1 MIPYK
6 YILFRIIAIFP
17 VVVGAVT
24 LMFLITRVMPG
35 DPVLM
40 MIDPAHRTPEVIA
53 AMRKSMGLDQPLYV
67 QYFTYL
73 YNMFRGNLGYSWHSG
88 HTVMEELISRFP
100 ATVELVTLSLIVC
113 MLIGIPLGIL
123 AGWQRGKM
131 ADHFASAITLAGVSL
146 PPFWWGII
154 LIILFYLLIP
164 LCPAPLG
171 RISISV
177 NPPTHITGLYL
188 VDSLLTGNARAFV
201 DSLWH
206 LILPVA
212 SLAFFNLALLT
223 KLQRSEIAEALE
235 SDYIKTAR
243 AKGASE
249 TTVLFKHALK
259 NALLPTITEI
269 GLIFG
274 GLIGGEVVVEQVF
287 SWPGMGTYAVDCIQ
301 YVDYGGLQGFI
312 IVVVL
317 TFAVVNLITDLLY
330 AFIDPRIKQG

>member
-24 LMFLITRVMPG
+24 LMFIIMRLIPA

-40 MIDPAHRTPEVIA
+40 LIDPAHRTPEVIA
-53 AMRKSMGLDQPLYV
+53 SMRKAMGLDQPLYV
-67 QYFTYL
+67 QYFSYL
-73 YNMFRGNLGYSWHSG
+73 FNVFRGDLGYSWHSG
-88 HTVMEELISRFP
+88 HTVTEELIMRFP
-100 ATVELVTLSLIVC
+100 ATLELVTISLIVC
-113 MLIGIPLGIL
+113 VLVGIPLGIL
-123 AGWQRGKM
+123 AGWRRGKM
-131 ADHFASAITLAGVSL
+131 ADHFASGITLAGLSL

-154 LIILFYLLIP
+154 LIILFYFFIP

-171 RISISV
+171 RISIGV

-188 VDSLLTGNARAFV
+188 LDSLLTGNTVVFV
-201 DSLWH
+201 DSFRH

-212 SLAFFNLALLT
+212 ALAFFNLALLT

-287 SWPGMGTYAVDCIQ
+287 SWPGMGRYAVDCIQ
-301 YVDYGGLQGFI
+301 FVDYAGLQGFI

-317 TFAVVNLITDLLY
+317 TFTVVNLITDLLY
-330 AFIDPRIKQG
+330 AFIDPRIKQ